1 MNSENPRLVSV
12 EERQRIL
19 DDLETALVLGQYPT
33 SLNDPL
39 MKDLRR
45 LVQDA
50 SERVFAKNLKRIE
63 GDMPGFEGTS
73 EALKNL

>member
-1 MNSENPRLVSV
+1 MENTRLVTV

-19 DDLETALVLGQYPT
+19 DDIEVSLVLGNYPT

-45 LVQDA
+45 LVRDA
-50 SERVFAKNLKRIE
+50 EERVFMKNLKKI
-63 GDMPGFEGTS
+63 
-73 EALKNL
+73 KNG